1 MLEPTADLCATLMEL
16 PHTAGLVELAL
27 IRREMGE
34 VEDESPET
42 YGGPRSSM
50 KLAQARHHHDPWPII
65 EAIRAPSWEIVEAAA
80 GLGISVKGW
89 VEGSTEVVERARFL
103 FPDHSPLKVGL
114 VVLSAGLVCART
126 EFEVKA
132 ATGRAIPGLSPG
144 SPGSTIDG
152 FWPEGV
158 SAARE
163 HMLSLL
169 RLEALELQ
177 LFGAAAAPGR
187 AGSAS
192 LNQRLAPVQDEA
204 RRAGLRPD
212 GSDDK
217 GLMDDLSGDI

>member
-1 MLEPTADLCATLMEL
+1 MLDPTADLCEMLTDLSR
-16 PHTAGLVELAL
+16 TDGLLELAL
-27 IRREMGE
+27 IRRELDE
-34 VEDESPET
+34 IDDESPET
-42 YGGPRSSM
+42 YSGPRSSM

-89 VEGSTEVVERARFL
+89 IEGSSEVLERARFL
-103 FPDHSPLKVGL
+103 FPGHSPLKVGL

-126 EFEVKA
+126 EFEVQA
-132 ATGRAIPGLSPG
+132 VVGRMIPGRSPG
-144 SPGSTIDG
+144 SPCSTIDG

-169 RLEALELQ
+169 RLEALEMQ
-177 LFGAAAAPGR
+177 LLGATAGSDSAAP
-187 AGSAS
+187 AP
-192 LNQRLAPVQDEA
+192 LDQRIAPVQDEA

>member
-1 MLEPTADLCATLMEL
+1 MLEPTADLCETLMDL
-16 PHTAGLVELAL
+16 SHADGLVELAL
-27 IRREMGE
+27 LRRELGE
-34 VEDESPET
+34 IDDESPET
-42 YGGPRSSM
+42 YSSPRSSM

-89 VEGSTEVVERARFL
+89 VEGSPKVVERARFL

-114 VVLSAGLVCART
+114 VVVSAGLVCART

-132 ATGRAIPGLSPG
+132 VVGRASPGLSPN

-177 LFGAAAAPGR
+177 LLGAT
-187 AGSAS
+187 AGSDRAAQS
-192 LNQRLAPVQDEA
+192 PLEQRIAPVRDEA
-204 RRAGLRPD
+204 RRAGLHPD

>member
-42 YGGPRSSM
+42 YGGP
-50 KLAQARHHHDPWPII
+50 
-65 EAIRAPSWEIVEAAA
+65 
-80 GLGISVKGW
+80 
-89 VEGSTEVVERARFL
+89 
-103 FPDHSPLKVGL
+103 
-114 VVLSAGLVCART
+114 
-126 EFEVKA
+126 
-132 ATGRAIPGLSPG
+132 
-144 SPGSTIDG
+144 GSTIDG
-152 FWPEGV
+152 FWPEEV

-192 LNQRLAPVQDEA
+192 LKQRLAPVQDEA